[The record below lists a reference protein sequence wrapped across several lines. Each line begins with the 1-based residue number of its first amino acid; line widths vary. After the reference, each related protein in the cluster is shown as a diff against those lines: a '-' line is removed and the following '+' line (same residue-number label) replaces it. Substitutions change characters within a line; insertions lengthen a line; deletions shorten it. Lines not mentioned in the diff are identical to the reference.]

1 MGAPHN
7 VAEGRVISAVS
18 GIGIFTTMETESI
31 DLRKEVREMKFMSA
45 ENYATYVAE
54 YSSWKQ
60 SN

>member
-1 MGAPHN
+1 M
-7 VAEGRVISAVS
+7 ISAVS

-45 ENYATYVAE
+45 EAFATYVAE